1 MKTLFAALGAAAVL
15 SAATAPLAKDYT
27 PTGEAGR
34 WIAEANQSVRDR
46 LVTAGAPATDAQV
59 SFGLNAEGAPQ
70 AVRLDRS
77 SGSEAFDK
85 AAVAAVRK
93 AHFRSPP
100 PTALLASRIT
110 VRLSADAAATQ
121 AAR

>member
-1 MKTLFAALGAAAVL
+1 MKTLFAALGAAALL

-34 WIAEANQSVRDR
+34 WIAQAGQSVRDQ
-46 LVTAGAPATDAQV
+46 LVNAGMPATDAQV
-59 SFGLNAEGAPQ
+59 SFGLDAEGEPQ
-70 AVRLDRS
+70 AVRLDCS

-100 PTALLASRIT
+100 PATLLASRIT
-110 VRLSADAAATQ
+110 VRLSADTAAQ